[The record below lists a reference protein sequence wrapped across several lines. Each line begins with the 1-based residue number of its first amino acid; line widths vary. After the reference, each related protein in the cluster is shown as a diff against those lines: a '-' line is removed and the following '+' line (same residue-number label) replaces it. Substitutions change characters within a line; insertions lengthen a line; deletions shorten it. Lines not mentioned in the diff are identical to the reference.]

1 MAKIKGTKRRTRQ
14 KPHYK
19 KPGDKRGRATKKR

>member
-1 MAKIKGTKRRTRQ
+1 MAKVKGTNVRTRQ

-19 KPGDKRGRATKKR
+19 KAGSKRGRGVKH

>member
-1 MAKIKGTKRRTRQ
+1 MAKIKGTNRKSRQ

-19 KPGDKRGRATKKR
+19 KPGDKRGRGTKKF